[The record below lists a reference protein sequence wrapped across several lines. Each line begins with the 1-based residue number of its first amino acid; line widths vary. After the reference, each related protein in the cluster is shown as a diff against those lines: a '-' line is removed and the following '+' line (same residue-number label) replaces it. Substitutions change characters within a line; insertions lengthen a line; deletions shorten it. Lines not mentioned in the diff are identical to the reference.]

1 MWVIISKWFCHAIN
15 LRLIGWHNFSVT
27 LIIIISFTNQ
37 TQPIIMENRVW
48 FKLCYEF
55 YLTCIAANILLWLQW
70 WWMQWRS
77 HGVCNHMLTLWLPI
91 ELLSADIR
99 ILKRKVLM
107 VKEFQGKNEEQIGR
121 ERARK
126 KQNSFS
132 TVTYMYT
139 YLASVIVSCINCKI
153 IHVKTSS

>member
-1 MWVIISKWFCHAIN
+1 
-15 LRLIGWHNFSVT
+15 
-27 LIIIISFTNQ
+27 
-37 TQPIIMENRVW
+37 
-48 FKLCYEF
+48 
-55 YLTCIAANILLWLQW
+55 
-70 WWMQWRS
+70 
-77 HGVCNHMLTLWLPI
+77 MLTLWLPI